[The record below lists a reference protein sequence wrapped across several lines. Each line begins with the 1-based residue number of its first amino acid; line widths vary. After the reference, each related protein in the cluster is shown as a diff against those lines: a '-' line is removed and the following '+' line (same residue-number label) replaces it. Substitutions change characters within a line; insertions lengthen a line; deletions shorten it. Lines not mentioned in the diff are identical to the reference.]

1 MLELHPR
8 VCHELLL
15 GFTLC
20 VFRRRGRYKKGG
32 GGYSAPVPVKLT
44 GLSLSVAKV
53 RIEAL

>member
-8 VCHELLL
+8 VCHESLL

-53 RIEAL
+53 RIELL